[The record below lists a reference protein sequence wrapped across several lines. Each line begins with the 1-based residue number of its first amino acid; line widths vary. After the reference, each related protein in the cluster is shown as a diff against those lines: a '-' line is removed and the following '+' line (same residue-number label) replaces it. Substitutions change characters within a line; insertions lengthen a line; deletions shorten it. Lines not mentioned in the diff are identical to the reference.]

1 VCFCYIISN
10 LPGKHSSLACM
21 QRSEEWKTERVDK
34 LKREVYRMFDAMSA
48 ANILMLVDALERLGI
63 DRHFQKEMDMALC
76 RVHNEDLQFDNK
88 NTLHIVALRFRL
100 LRQHG
105 FFVSTGSSVIK
116 LRDLTKMNFSDPC
129 IFPTCLFRLLT
140 SIFH

>member
-1 VCFCYIISN
+1 
-10 LPGKHSSLACM
+10 
-21 QRSEEWKTERVDK
+21 
-34 LKREVYRMFDAMSA
+34 
-48 ANILMLVDALERLGI
+48 MLVDALERLGI